1 MASIATG
8 ADQVRPTARLA
19 QQVHDRFEQHAGAV
33 LQFFPSSQCVSVALE
48 TPLILGRKGNAD
60 LEEILD
66 LSVFDAYQQGVS
78 RHHCLLQ
85 REGAYL
91 TVIDLGSAN
100 GTCLNGKRL
109 PAYQKYI
116 VAHGDHLLLG
126 RLHLMISFNSTGPE

>member
-1 MASIATG
+1 MPPV
-8 ADQVRPTARLA
+8 ADEAAQAQPTARLA
-19 QQVHDRFEQHAGAV
+19 QQVNDRFEQHSGAV
-33 LQFFPSSQCVSVALE
+33 LQFFPSSQCLSVALE
-48 TPLILGRKGNAD
+48 TPLILGRKGAAD

-66 LSVFDAYQQGVS
+66 LTDFDAYQQGVS

-85 REGAYL
+85 REGSYL

-109 PAYQKYI
+109 PAYQKQI

-126 RLHLMISFNSTGPE
+126 RLHLMISFNSTRAE

>member
-1 MASIATG
+1 MSSVATE
-8 ADQVRPTARLA
+8 ADQVRPTARLS
-19 QQVHDRFEQHAGAV
+19 QQVNDRFERQAGAI

-66 LSVFDAYQQGVS
+66 LTDFDAYQHGVS

-100 GTCLNGKRL
+100 GTSLNGKRL

-126 RLHLMISFNSTGPE
+126 RLHLKISFNSAGPE

>member
-1 MASIATG
+1 MLSVASDAG
-8 ADQVRPTARLA
+8 QVRPTARLT
-19 QQVHDRFEQHAGAV
+19 QQVNDRFEQHTGAV
-33 LQFFPSSQCVSVALE
+33 LQFFPSSQRISVALE
-48 TPLILGRKGNAD
+48 TPLILGRKGTAD

-66 LSVFDAYQQGVS
+66 LTTFDAYQQGVS

-85 REGAYL
+85 REGTYL

-109 PAYQKYI
+109 PAYQKHI